1 MKRFDCLKSLAPL
14 LDPKT
19 IVVTNVGP
27 ICREWNALR
36 PSDANLLQVNLGLCA
51 AVGLGIAVALPHR
64 QVVMLDGDGNLLLN
78 LASLA
83 DLANQNLNNIIHI
96 VLDNESYEGGGGLK
110 SATAG
115 KADLAAIAHGA
126 GIVNATVVTTVDE
139 FRSWRAEPLTIRDII
154 LSWPKWSKAAWTTCR
169 PSHSTARRASI
180 ACSLYQSSEGV
191 DPAAAVHAYL
201 ISTSVRGSNGAR
213 RDHGHNHRGDFN
225 EPAVY
230 ACGAGPV
237 RVGVPVRRRAIFPL
251 IVAAKKFLC
260 QDALQ
265 PESS

>member
-14 LDPKT
+14 LDPKA

-51 AVGLGIAVALPHR
+51 AVGLGVAVALPHR

-115 KADLAAIAHGA
+115 KTDLAAIARGA
-126 GIVNATVVTTVDE
+126 GIANASVVTTVAE
-139 FRSWRAEPLTIRDII
+139 FEAG
-154 LSWPKWSKAAWTTCR
+154 
-169 PSHSTARRASI
+169 ARRALNNPGHYFIVAKVEKGSVDNLPTLTVDGKEGKYRFARYI
-180 ACSLYQSSEGV
+180 ESSEGV
-191 DPAAAVHAYL
+191 QILRPRYTH
-201 ISTSVRGSNGAR
+201 I
-213 RDHGHNHRGDFN
+213 
-225 EPAVY
+225 
-230 ACGAGPV
+230 
-237 RVGVPVRRRAIFPL
+237 
-251 IVAAKKFLC
+251 
-260 QDALQ
+260 
-265 PESS
+265 

>member
-51 AVGLGIAVALPHR
+51 AVGLGIAVSLPHR

-83 DLANQNLNNIIHI
+83 DLANQNLNNVMHI

-115 KADLAAIAHGA
+115 KADLAAIARGA
-126 GIVNATVVTTVDE
+126 GIVNATVATTVDE
-139 FRSWRAEPLTIRDII
+139 FETS
-154 LSWPKWSKAAWTTCR
+154 
-169 PSHSTARRASI
+169 ARRALNNPGHYFIVAKVEKGSVDNLPTLTLDGKEGKYRFARYI
-180 ACSLYQSSEGV
+180 ESSEGV
-191 DPAAAVHAYL
+191 QILRPRYTH
-201 ISTSVRGSNGAR
+201 I
-213 RDHGHNHRGDFN
+213 
-225 EPAVY
+225 
-230 ACGAGPV
+230 
-237 RVGVPVRRRAIFPL
+237 
-251 IVAAKKFLC
+251 
-260 QDALQ
+260 
-265 PESS
+265 